1 MTEFIID
8 WIAWGGYIGIFL
20 LMALEN
26 VVPPVP
32 SEVIMGLG
40 GIAVARGDM
49 AMIPLILWGTAG
61 TTVGNMFWYEIGRR
75 MGVVRFKPFV
85 DRHQRWLTMD
95 WEDVERLNRFFHRH
109 GHWVVFVFRF
119 LPSFRTLISLPA
131 GMAKM
136 PLWKFLLFTFVGSAI
151 WNTVLAGAGL
161 FLGRRFEELDRY
173 VGPVAIGLTVLII
186 AGYLYRVITRKPSGE
201 RPGN

>member
-8 WIAWGGYIGIFL
+8 WIAWGGYFGIFL

-40 GIAVARGDM
+40 GMAVARNQM
-49 AMIPLILWGTAG
+49 ALIPLIGWGTLG
-61 TTVGNMFWYEIGRR
+61 TTVGNLFWYEIGRR
-75 MGVVRFKPFV
+75 MGVARFRPFV
-85 DRHQRWLTMD
+85 ERHQRWLTMD
-95 WEDVERLNRFFHRH
+95 WADVERLNAFFHRH
-109 GHWVVFVFRF
+109 GHWVIFVFRF
-119 LPSFRTLISLPA
+119 MPTFGTVISLPA

-151 WNTVLAGAGL
+151 WNTMLAAAGVL
-161 FLGRRFEELDRY
+161 LGSRFQELDRY
-173 VGPVAIGLTVLII
+173 VGPFAIATTVLVVS
-186 AGYLYRVITRKPSGE
+186 AYLYRVATWKPRE
-201 RPGN
+201 E